1 MSSFRTF
8 TSLVLFLFVIPSFSS
23 SLSFI
28 IGLIVSTT
36 AVKHWGAAEISSEI
50 AVCYFVW
57 SPWRP
62 GARFY
67 SCLVNVL
74 RNYFFACIVPNRVF
88 CRGHFLL
95 SRADRAANWTF
106 YTSCRHSEY
115 VASVWS
121 VVVSNYN
128 YNYSYDY
135 NYIRM
140 RTGYAS
146 NMSPQKR
153 CKISKNSPNPVS

>member
-1 MSSFRTF
+1 MSSFRTV

-36 AVKHWGAAEISSEI
+36 AGKHWGAADISSEI

-57 SPWRP
+57 SPWRS

-67 SCLVNVL
+67 SCWVNVL

-95 SRADRAANWTF
+95 SRADRAANGTF
-106 YTSCRHSEY
+106 YTSCRHFQICCFSLVGSSQQLQLQLQLRLQLHPDAYSVRFKY
-115 VASVWS
+115 V
-121 VVVSNYN
+121 
-128 YNYSYDY
+128 
-135 NYIRM
+135 
-140 RTGYAS
+140 T
-146 NMSPQKR
+146 
-153 CKISKNSPNPVS
+153 SKKM